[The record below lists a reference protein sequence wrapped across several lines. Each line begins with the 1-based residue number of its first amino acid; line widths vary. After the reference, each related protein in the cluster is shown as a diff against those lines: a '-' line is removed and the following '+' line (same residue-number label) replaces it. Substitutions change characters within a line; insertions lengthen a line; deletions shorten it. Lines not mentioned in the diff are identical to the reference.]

1 MLGENSWKGPRELS
15 LPRDFTPLLLKRN
28 VSFDVSERGRI
39 PHFLLKFFHFY
50 VSRFNN
56 LKLQSPRAAAGEWRT
71 HDSWFIIVCFPPFSL
86 PPARSHPCSLP
97 TWLHPGRQV
106 LGLRLT
112 FCIVDFDGTGD
123 ALYCAPDIPISP
135 HPVPS
140 PGYRLRTLLRDKEK
154 DNPAEWGI
162 SHCTWHLTPETN

>member
-56 LKLQSPRAAAGEWRT
+56 LKLQSPQAAAGEWRT
-71 HDSWFIIVCFPPFSL
+71 HDSWFIIVCFPSL
-86 PPARSHPCSLP
+86 PASRSLSSLLPANMAPSWEAGARVAVNVLHCGLWWDWRCIILHARYSHLSPSRP
-97 TWLHPGRQV
+97 IPWIQATHPAQG
-106 LGLRLT
+106 
-112 FCIVDFDGTGD
+112 
-123 ALYCAPDIPISP
+123 
-135 HPVPS
+135 
-140 PGYRLRTLLRDKEK
+140 
-154 DNPAEWGI
+154 
-162 SHCTWHLTPETN
+162 